1 MNQQDKKRIIFI
13 TQQLKVLAIERKRIL
28 EEESNLQ
35 QEFNSIVADK
45 LLDLPNQVI
54 QSTPIKEQKRK
65 ESSNKEFRD
74 TNGNRINIGDTV
86 SFLTKTKFKGTEG
99 VVHRFS
105 PKRVIAR
112 NKDNREV
119 ARTDHNLL
127 IIKKAPEEGTS
138 VKDDHSAE
146 NK

>member
-13 TQQLKVLAIERKRIL
+13 TQQLKALAIEKKQIL

-35 QEFNSIVADK
+35 QEFNTIIADK

-54 QSTPIKEQKRK
+54 HSTPVKEQKRK
-65 ESSNKEFRD
+65 ESSKKEFRD
-74 TNGNRINIGDTV
+74 RNGNRIDIGDTV

-99 VVHRFS
+99 VVHHFS
-105 PKRVIAR
+105 PKRVITL
-112 NKDNREV
+112 NEDNREV

-127 IIKKAPEEGTS
+127 VIKKAPGTQTTA
-138 VKDDHSAE
+138 VQDDLSTTS
-146 NK
+146 